1 MDKITEITNKLG
13 VFGTLGAGLALALA
27 VAVLGFI
34 YLISPYQ
41 EEIAKKKVAVE
52 ATEKKVA
59 KLKILSEDREMITN
73 RGAEIYANFLKASR
87 LLPSAEQISQVIEA
101 IEGKAN
107 QNGTQVLSFDAFKVG
122 IKSAAAPE
130 VSERVVEGEIGGSH
144 ESLVGFLRAISYYER
159 ITEVRA
165 ISEMKD
171 QQGRQ
176 KLKFVLAAYYMP
188 STLKVPEEMRRR
200 AMDILNKEG
209 FELDQPTK
217 LTAAATVPQ
226 NR

>member
-1 MDKITEITNKLG
+1 MDKVTEITNRLG
-13 VFGTLGAGLALALA
+13 VVGTLGIGLAFALGITA
-27 VAVLGFI
+27 LGYI

-41 EEIAKKKVAVE
+41 EEIAKKRTTVE
-52 ATEKKVA
+52 ASEKKVA
-59 KLKILSEDREMITN
+59 KLKILAEDREIIMS

-87 LLPSAEQISQVIEA
+87 LLPSGEQISQVIEA
-101 IEGKAN
+101 IEGKAT
-107 QNGTQVLSFDAFKVG
+107 QNGTQLLSFDAFKLG
-122 IKSAAAPE
+122 NKSVATPE
-130 VSERVVEGEIGGSH
+130 VSERVVEGEISGSH

-171 QQGRQ
+171 QKGTQ

-188 STLKVPEEMRRR
+188 SALKVPEEMRRR
-200 AMDILNKEG
+200 ALEILDKEG
-209 FELDQPTK
+209 FQLDQPNK
-217 LTAAATVPQ
+217 LTAVATVPQ